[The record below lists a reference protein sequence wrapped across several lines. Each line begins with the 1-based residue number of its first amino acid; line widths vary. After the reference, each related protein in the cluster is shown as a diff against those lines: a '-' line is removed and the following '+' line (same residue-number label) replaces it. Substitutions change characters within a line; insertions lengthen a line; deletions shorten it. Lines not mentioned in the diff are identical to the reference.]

1 MGMRHYQN
9 SGLHPRALGLGHQ
22 ALTSGL
28 PLAVDLTYQIKQ
40 PLFYVKVGYYQL
52 HGAINKEERER
63 RQQHGIL
70 PVLSTPTTNC
80 RQKQKGHR
88 DCKICLL
95 GLFVERVKSESVSVL
110 L

>member
-1 MGMRHYQN
+1 MRHSQN

-52 HGAINKEERER
+52 HGAMNKERKRE
-63 RQQHGIL
+63 
-70 PVLSTPTTNC
+70 TTTAWYTSSSFYTNN
-80 RQKQKGHR
+80 K
-88 DCKICLL
+88 L
-95 GLFVERVKSESVSVL
+95 
-110 L
+110 

>member
-1 MGMRHYQN
+1 MRHSQN

-52 HGAINKEERER
+52 HGAMNKERKRER
-63 RQQHGIL
+63 DDNSMVYFQFFLHQQQIVGKNKKDIGIA
-70 PVLSTPTTNC
+70 
-80 RQKQKGHR
+80 R
-88 DCKICLL
+88 
-95 GLFVERVKSESVSVL
+95 FVCWVFL
-110 L
+110 